1 MATIVTRAGKGSPLT
16 HDEVDSNFNNL
27 NTDKVET
34 SAIGT
39 AAAADTGDFATA
51 AQGALADS
59 AIQSGD
65 LATVATT
72 GAYADLTGKP
82 TLGTAA
88 ATASTDYATA
98 AQGTLADSAVQP
110 NDSPT
115 FAGIDVTGTITTDGL
130 TVDGLRVGRG
140 EGDISTNTALGLE
153 ALNSNTTGST
163 NTAVGRDALYF
174 NTTGTA
180 NTANGYQALRANTTG
195 TANTASG
202 WVALRSNTTGKH
214 NTAFGSD
221 ALRFNTTGTANTANG
236 YQALRANTAGS
247 HNTASGWLALRSN
260 TTGNF
265 NVAVGRDALKSNT
278 TGGNNTA
285 NGYQALVDNTTGL
298 SNTAFGWLA
307 LSSNTTGD
315 YNTASGR
322 EALKNNTTGSG
333 NFGVAFLKAGGAY
346 SPVFDPTTENNRVVM
361 GHTGVTN
368 AYVQVAWTVVSDER
382 DKTEIAP
389 LEKGLDFIKQLNPV
403 SYKFRKDRDTEETVG
418 GKKYGFLAQDV
429 LEVEGEDN
437 VIVDNEDP
445 NKLKMTHEELIP
457 VLVNAIKE
465 QQEMIAALENRVT
478 ELEKRL

>member
-59 AIQSGD
+59 A
-65 LATVATT
+65 
-72 GAYADLTGKP
+72 
-82 TLGTAA
+82 
-88 ATASTDYATA
+88 
-98 AQGTLADSAVQP
+98 VQP
-110 NDSPT
+110 DD
-115 FAGIDVTGTITTDGL
+115 DVSLGTITADGL

-153 ALNSNTTGST
+153 ALNSNTTGSQ
-163 NTAVGRDALYF
+163 NTASGYQTLF
-174 NTTGTA
+174 SNTTGSQ
-180 NTANGYQALRANTTG
+180 NTANGYQALY
-195 TANTASG
+195 
-202 WVALRSNTTGKH
+202 SNTTGNQ
-214 NTAFGSD
+214 NTAVGRE
-221 ALRFNTTGTANTANG
+221 ALRFNTTGTANTASG
-236 YQALRANTAGS
+236 YQALRANTTGS

-389 LEKGLDFIKQLNPV
+389 LEKGLGFIKQLNPV

-437 VIVDNEDP
+437 VIVDDEDP

-465 QQEMIAALENRVT
+465 QQEMIATLENRVT
-478 ELEKRL
+478 EMEKRL